1 MMITQFYISVAV
13 GFYLLLTIRIF
24 GIRGNPLFWWLSY
37 GKDSEEIAQRAVRGH
52 GNFIEYTPLF
62 FIMFFLLEYMGTP
75 EITLH
80 TVAIIFL
87 IGRFSH
93 GLLFSF
99 LTFKSFALRAI
110 GMTGTLLGLFLAAF
124 MNFIHYMVSFH
135 WPIFIKVL
143 NFFP

>member
-1 MMITQFYISVAV
+1 M
-13 GFYLLLTIRIF
+13 
-24 GIRGNPLFWWLSY
+24 
-37 GKDSEEIAQRAVRGH
+37 QRAVRGH

-87 IGRFSH
+87 IGRLSH
-93 GLLFSF
+93 GILFSF

-124 MNFIHYMVSFH
+124 MNFIHYMVSFQ
-135 WPIFIKVL
+135 WPIFIKAL